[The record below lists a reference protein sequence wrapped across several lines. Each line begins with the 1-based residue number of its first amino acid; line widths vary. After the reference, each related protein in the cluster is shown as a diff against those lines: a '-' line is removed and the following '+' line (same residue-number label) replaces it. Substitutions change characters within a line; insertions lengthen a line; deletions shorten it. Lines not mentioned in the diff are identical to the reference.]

1 MADLLDSYTPTA
13 GAAATPTDAGRA
25 AAAPPAPAAHHS
37 LRAAWEAVRAGGWRL
52 ATLPL
57 LAVALC
63 VAVVLATA
71 IGAVAI
77 SPLHTA
83 AILLNQTRL
92 FHFAPSWPQ
101 SDEIILLQL
110 RLPRVAGAALV
121 GAALGVSGALFQGLL
136 RNPLADPLLLGS
148 SAGAAL
154 GATLS
159 FLLPAAFTAE
169 FLGFSL
175 VTVAAFAGALLAVA
189 LVYRLATRR
198 GQTPVVTL
206 LLAGVAITSI
216 LAAVQTLLVTLNDR
230 LALRITSLYLWNAGG
245 VAVRDWAQV
254 QVVLALVLA
263 GVAGALYFARALDA
277 FALGEGMARAPGRA
291 CGAGQTRHRRRR
303 LAAGGCR
310 RLDQWAGQLRG
321 PRLAPLR
328 ASAARSAQSP
338 ARARHGA
345 ARRAVR
351 RAGGPA
357 GAHAGRA
364 RRAAAGRDHGA
375 GRRAVLP
382 LAAALR
388 RPALPLVSRRP
399 AGDGA

>member
-1 MADLLDSYTPTA
+1 MADLLDSHTPTS
-13 GAAATPTDAGRA
+13 GATAPLADAGRA
-25 AAAPPAPAAHHS
+25 AAAPPASSAGRRLLPVV
-37 LRAAWEAVRAGGWRL
+37 WEAVRAGGWRL

-57 LAVALC
+57 LAAALC

-77 SPLHTA
+77 SPAHTA
-83 AILLNQTRL
+83 AILLNQTHL
-92 FHFAPSWPQ
+92 FHFAPSWPH

-277 FALGEGMARAPGRA
+277 FALGEGMAAHLGVRVERAKLSIVAVASLLVAAAVSISGLVSFVGLVSPHFARLLLGPRNRLLVPA
-291 CGAGQTRHRRRR
+291 TALLGALFVVLADLLARTLAAPAELPLDVITALVGAPFFLSLLRYAGQRYR
-303 LAAGGCR
+303 
-310 RLDQWAGQLRG
+310 W
-321 PRLAPLR
+321 
-328 ASAARSAQSP
+328 
-338 ARARHGA
+338 
-345 ARRAVR
+345 
-351 RAGGPA
+351 
-357 GAHAGRA
+357 
-364 RRAAAGRDHGA
+364 
-375 GRRAVLP
+375 
-382 LAAALR
+382 
-388 RPALPLVSRRP
+388 
-399 AGDGA
+399 